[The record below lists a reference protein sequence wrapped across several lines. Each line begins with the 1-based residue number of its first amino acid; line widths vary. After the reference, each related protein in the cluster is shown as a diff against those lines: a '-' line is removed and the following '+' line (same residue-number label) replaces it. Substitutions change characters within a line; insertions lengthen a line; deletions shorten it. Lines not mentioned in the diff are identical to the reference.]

1 MPASG
6 IYRYFVGKSDIL
18 AAAFR
23 RAADRLSAEMSAV
36 LNSVADREQ
45 ALTQLTGPADA
56 LPQLG
61 AAPGNRGPA
70 AGSDPAGPL

>member
-45 ALTQLTGPADA
+45 ALTQLTW
-56 LPQLG
+56 
-61 AAPGNRGPA
+61 
-70 AGSDPAGPL
+70 AG